1 MRRFITRKLYIAIDF
16 MLPCALAVVLVSQ
29 YGLVWIFA
37 VFVIELLQV
46 LLSRYTMPKPWKTYD
61 LWKNAI
67 TSIGI
72 VVASL
77 MYPVRSTPREL
88 SIAAIILIVVIH
100 FAVLMILSN
109 PLRK

>member
-1 MRRFITRKLYIAIDF
+1 MRRSITRKLYIAIDF
-16 MLPCALAVVLVSQ
+16 ILPSILAVILVSK
-29 YGLVWIFA
+29 YGLVWVFA
-37 VFVIELLQV
+37 VFVLELLQA
-46 LLSRYTMPKPWKTYD
+46 LLSRYTMPNPGKTYD

-77 MYPVRSTPREL
+77 MYPVQSTPREL
-88 SIAAIILIVVIH
+88 SIAAIILTVVIH

-109 PLRK
+109 SSRK